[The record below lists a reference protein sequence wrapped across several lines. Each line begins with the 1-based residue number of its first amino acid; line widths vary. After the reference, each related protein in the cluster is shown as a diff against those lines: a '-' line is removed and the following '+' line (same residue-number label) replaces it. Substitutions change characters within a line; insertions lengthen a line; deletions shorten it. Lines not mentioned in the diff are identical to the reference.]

1 MKENKFLLILMGLSG
16 CGKDSIL
23 RKLNPLFKT
32 LISHTTRPKRYGEV
46 NDVNYHFVTLEEF
59 EEMDSNG
66 EMLEKRIYNTIENG
80 QPTVWKYGLH
90 QSVFNQDAIDY
101 ITILDLKGSQE
112 LVKNLPS
119 NILPYIVYVDVDD
132 SIRKERASKRGGYE
146 EAEFERREIADKKD
160 FEGYEDYIDL
170 CVENNGLIADT
181 CLEILNLYAEWRK
194 QYR

>member
-1 MKENKFLLILMGLSG
+1 MGLSG

-23 RKLNPLFKT
+23 RKLNPLLKT
-32 LISHTTRPKRYGEV
+32 LTSHTTRPKRYGEV

-59 EEMDSNG
+59 DEMDSKG
-66 EMLEKRIYNTIENG
+66 EMLEKRIYDTIENG

-90 QSVFNQDAIDY
+90 QSVFNQDAVDY
-101 ITILDLKGSQE
+101 ITILDLKGTQE
-112 LVKNLPS
+112 LVGNLPP